1 MVEFPRPS
9 LINGE
14 HHALETY
21 ERRESDEFEFWNEF
35 DNEHNEGLQTD
46 ATNLTYLETQ
56 LDEIYQDVEQADDA
70 NLTYLETKLDEI
82 DQDVEQTDDA
92 AEMVHEPQTLGMSI
106 YDNAQNYL
114 LEHWDNFDGV

>member
-14 HHALETY
+14 HHALEKY

-56 LDEIYQDVEQADDA
+56 LD
-70 NLTYLETKLDEI
+70 KI